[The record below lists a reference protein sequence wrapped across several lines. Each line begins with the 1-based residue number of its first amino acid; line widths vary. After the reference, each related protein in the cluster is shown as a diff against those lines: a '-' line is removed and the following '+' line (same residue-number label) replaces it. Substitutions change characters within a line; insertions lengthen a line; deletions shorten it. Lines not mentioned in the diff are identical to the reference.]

1 MDIEFS
7 EAADINVEVQAL
19 NLDGIKQNLL
29 DYVQDQAKIDI
40 ADSVDKADKSAK
52 SAEAYAGEA
61 ATSATTASECAEQ
74 TSVNLGLYYKKSE
87 TDVLLNAKA
96 AKATTLA
103 GYGITD
109 AYTKTQVDS
118 SLSGKAST
126 SLDNLTA
133 DGQMII
139 DTQNGTISNCVL
151 EIPQNI
157 KVTLENNVLT
167 VKSGSILTLTGD
179 TYATATTNHDVAR
192 TYNSLADG
200 RYFIFMAG
208 NLASLGAARKISEVG
223 SGDTVPDSSSS
234 LTAFYNTADK
244 KMYQK
249 ENNVWTVWNVV
260 YPLCIIEASDGA
272 VSFAKDS
279 KGNDMIFNGAG
290 FIGHH
295 AFVYPN
301 VRKLICKGKA
311 DSKLNSYDELV
322 NGLYIVDLGQSIGT
336 RAVISRNSNTY
347 FSNIYWEVDKYS
359 DLVAQ
364 AGVQYCRETNYCYSY
379 TNGIFNEQSRLALA
393 YITHDGTTVTDFTIR
408 QPYQGARNLLT
419 DDLYKQIGDV
429 ETLLATV

>member
-1 MDIEFS
+1 MVQISNEIYLG
-7 EAADINVEVQAL
+7 AAE
-19 NLDGIKQNLL
+19 
-29 DYVQDQAKIDI
+29 
-40 ADSVDKADKSAK
+40 
-52 SAEAYAGEA
+52 E
-61 ATSATTASECAEQ
+61 TAS
-74 TSVNLGLYYKKSE
+74 
-87 TDVLLNAKA
+87 DLNN
-96 AKATTLA
+96 
-103 GYGITD
+103 Y
-109 AYTKTQVDS
+109 YTKAEVNTA
-118 SLSGKAST
+118 LAGKAST

-139 DTQNGTISNCVL
+139 DSQNGTISNCVL

-157 KVTLENNVLT
+157 KVILENNVLT
-167 VKSGSILTLTGD
+167 VKSGSILTKSGNV
-179 TYATATTNHDVAR
+179 YTTSTTVEDKTRNLS
-192 TYNSLADG
+192 SLQNGKYVVFSA
-200 RYFIFMAG
+200 FAG
-208 NLASLGAARKISEVG
+208 GAIQTPHLVSRIL
-223 SGDTVPDSSSS
+223 SGDTVPTISSSIEVFY
-234 LTAFYNTADK
+234 LTTDK
-244 KMYQK
+244 TFHLNDGTQSGF
-249 ENNVWTVWNVV
+249 EGNWPVA
-260 YPLCIIEASDGA
+260 YPLCLIEMKSGVA
-272 VSFAKDS
+272 SFAKDS

-301 VRKLICKGKA
+301 VRKLICNGKA

-322 NGLYIVDLGQSIGT
+322 NGLYIVDLGQSVGT

-347 FSNIYWEVDKYS
+347 FSNIYWEIDKYS

-393 YITHDGTTVTDFTIR
+393 YVTYDGTTVTDFTIR